1 MTKQPDGDVVIV
13 LIWDGECLNPSEIRR
28 VELNNIVRMF
38 PHPIGDSIWLAKG
51 SLLVGAGHHLC
62 LFGQPRRIEG
72 EHRDESLFEYVAG
85 QNGPLEDYHP
95 QMMLQCL
102 LWGKIL
108 ARLVVRSDVCAC
120 HRESRTREAGHHQP
134 S

>member
-1 MTKQPDGDVVIV
+1 M
-13 LIWDGECLNPSEIRR
+13 LNCDTS
-28 VELNNIVRMF
+28 MF

-62 LFGQPRRIEG
+62 LFGQPKRIEG
-72 EHRDESLFEYVAG
+72 QHRDESLFEYVAR

-102 LWGKIL
+102 LWGKMQQYL
-108 ARLVVRSDVCAC
+108 ARNAF
-120 HRESRTREAGHHQP
+120 
-134 S
+134 